1 MASPPKLLEITAED
15 TYAVRRPVLR
25 PQRPPEECVFEG
37 DLEPSTLH
45 LGIFIEEKL
54 AGVASFMRNKSKLF
68 NSEEQFQLRGMAVLP
83 EFQKKE
89 LGKKLLLEGEDLL
102 KKKFHNP
109 LLWFNARETAV
120 EFYKKYGYTTKG
132 DLFMIPNV
140 CRHIVMY
147 KAL

>member
-1 MASPPKLLEITAED
+1 MTSQPKLLEITAED

-25 PQRPPEECVFEG
+25 PERPPEECVFEG
-37 DLEPSTLH
+37 DLDPSTLH
-45 LGIFIEEKL
+45 LGIFVEQKL
-54 AGVASFMRNKSKLF
+54 AGVASFMRNKSRYF
-68 NSEEQFQLRGMAVLP
+68 DFEEQYQLRGMAVLP

-89 LGKKLLLEGEDLL
+89 FGKKLLLEGENIL
-102 KKKFHNP
+102 KKKFPNL

-120 EFYKKYGYTTKG
+120 NFYKNHGYETKG

-147 KAL
+147 KVL